1 MKGIIFDLDGV
12 LVDSMPTHFQCW
24 KAAFENVAG
33 IRITERDLYLLE
45 GMRGIELILKIFEQ
59 KSFTNQ
65 ELAKKVSDEKDLL
78 FKQVRRVEPFEGV
91 REMVQQLPCAKAVV
105 SGSGRRD
112 VETILDSSFGL
123 DNFSAIVTAD
133 DVQKGKPDPTAFT
146 TALQRMGLKP
156 HNAVVVENAPL
167 GVTAANNAKISC
179 FVALNNSPLA
189 RSDFD
194 GVIPA
199 GRIAD
204 KTTSLKGAL
213 EEFIK

>member
-1 MKGIIFDLDGV
+1 MKGVIFDLDGV
-12 LVDSMPTHFQCW
+12 LVDSMPTHFLCW
-24 KAAFENVAG
+24 KQAFENVAG

-59 KSFTNQ
+59 RSFANQ

-91 REMVQQLPCAKAVV
+91 KDMVQQLPCAKAVV

-112 VETILDSSFGL
+112 VEAILDSAFGL
-123 DNFSAIVTAD
+123 DNFSAVITAD
-133 DVQKGKPDPTAFT
+133 DVQRGKPDPTAFIA
-146 TALQRMGLKP
+146 ALQRMGLKP
-156 HNAVVVENAPL
+156 QNAVVVENAPL

-179 FVALNNSPLA
+179 FVALNNSPLT
-189 RSDFD
+189 RSDFA

-199 GRIAD
+199 GRIAE
-204 KTTSLKGAL
+204 KTASLKGML
-213 EEFIK
+213 EEFLK